1 MSKEGKKLRGD
12 RLGEEILEV
21 LGRNGLL
28 EFRGERRTCR
38 IGVVMLG

>member
-1 MSKEGKKLRGD
+1 MSKEGKNLSGY
-12 RLGEEILEV
+12 RLGEEMLEL

-28 EFRGERRTCR
+28 EFRGERRRCR